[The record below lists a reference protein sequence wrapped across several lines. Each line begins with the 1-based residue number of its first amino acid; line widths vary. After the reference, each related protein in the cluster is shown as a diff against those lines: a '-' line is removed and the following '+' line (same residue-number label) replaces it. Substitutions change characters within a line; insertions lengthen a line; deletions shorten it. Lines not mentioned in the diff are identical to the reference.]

1 MLRFYLQSGVVAI
14 PKSSHKSRMAENF
27 DIFDFSL
34 TVQDMITLKNL
45 NQEKDL
51 FGWY

>member
-1 MLRFYLQSGVVAI
+1 
-14 PKSSHKSRMAENF
+14 MAENF